1 MFKGNAAVA
10 IITSIN
16 IVKEVGGME
25 IAPNISVDHQIHHGA
40 PVITGTRMPV
50 SIIVGSLAGGM
61 SKEEVSREYA
71 ITIEQIEAALSFAA
85 ELAPK
90 SSTKTQNSPN
100 DRGGHDEALDAQ
112 LDET

>member
-10 IITSIN
+10 IITSLN
-16 IVKEVGGME
+16 TVKEVGRME
-25 IAPNISVDHQIHHGA
+25 IAPNISVDHQIYHGA

-61 SKEEVSREYA
+61 SKEKVSREYA
-71 ITIEQIEAALSFAA
+71 ITIGQIEAASSFAA

-90 SSTKTQNSPN
+90 SSTKAQDNPN

>member
-10 IITSIN
+10 IITLIN
-16 IVKEVGGME
+16 TVKEVGRME
-25 IAPNISVDHQIHHGA
+25 IAPDISVDPQIHHGA

-61 SKEEVSREYA
+61 SKEEVSREDA

-90 SSTKTQNSPN
+90 SSTKIQNGPN

-112 LDET
+112 LDEA